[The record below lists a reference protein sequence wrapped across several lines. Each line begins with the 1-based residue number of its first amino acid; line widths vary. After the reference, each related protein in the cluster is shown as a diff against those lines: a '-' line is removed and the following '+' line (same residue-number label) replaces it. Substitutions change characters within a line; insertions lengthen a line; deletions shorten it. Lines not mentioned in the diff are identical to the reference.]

1 MARVERTA
9 LLAFD
14 AAQMLALVQDV
25 AHYPQFLP
33 GCTSAV
39 VENSEG
45 AFVRARLGFRVK
57 GLSDQF
63 ATENETSAQEDGS
76 LFLKVRLLEGPF
88 KRLDGEWRFLP
99 LAERACKISLVVE
112 LDFGLRALE
121 LLLGSQ
127 MERAVSGVI
136 DAFKM
141 RAEALY
147 GKA

>member
-25 AHYPQFLP
+25 VHYPQFLP

-39 VENSEG
+39 IEQSELSR
-45 AFVRARLGFRVK
+45 VRARLGFRVK
-57 GLSDQF
+57 GLTDQF
-63 ATENETSAQEDGS
+63 ATENVVSRQDDGS
-76 LFLKVRLLEGPF
+76 LLLKMRLLEGPF

-99 LAERACKISLVVE
+99 LAEQACKISLVVE

-121 LLLGSQ
+121 SLLASQ
-127 MERAVSGVI
+127 MERAVSAVI
-136 DAFKM
+136 EAFKT

-147 GKA
+147 GKS